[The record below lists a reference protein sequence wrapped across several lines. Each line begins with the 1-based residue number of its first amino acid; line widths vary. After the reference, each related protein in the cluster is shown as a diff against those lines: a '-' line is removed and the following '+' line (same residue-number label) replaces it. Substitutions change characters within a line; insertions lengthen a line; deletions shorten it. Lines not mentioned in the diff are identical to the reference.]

1 MGKFN
6 ITDYKI
12 KANGI
17 GQHVVDFGGSG
28 ETILAVHGFAAN
40 ARYWDAYAEQ
50 LVDNYHVIAVDVRG
64 RGDSDKPVDG
74 YYDWYQY
81 SEDIVALLDV
91 LGLTKVIWMG
101 HSMGGAI
108 GVVFA
113 NMFPERLSRL
123 IEVDCGC
130 DMYPEV
136 LQALIPTFEKIGF
149 VYPDYWEYLEDN
161 KANNLLKD
169 WNIYMERYF
178 WHHVHHNDDGTVV
191 GKCPRHAALSKN
203 VRQVE
208 LDKINKNIKVPT
220 LLLQAPLGLTMS
232 DDSPLPILAE
242 EKALELVKY
251 LPAGSKYI
259 SISGANHHTI
269 VFAKYKEVCAEIIE
283 FLENTKAS
291 NI

>member
-1 MGKFN
+1 MSKLN

-17 GQHVVDFGGSG
+17 GQHLVDYGGSG
-28 ETILAVHGFAAN
+28 EIILAVHGFSTC

-64 RGDSDKPVDG
+64 RGDSDKPGDG

-81 SEDIVALLDV
+81 SEDIVALMDV
-91 LGLTKVIWMG
+91 LGLSKVIWLG
-101 HSMGGAI
+101 HSMGGAV

-123 IEVDCGC
+123 IEVDNGC
-130 DMYPEV
+130 AMYPEV
-136 LQALIPTFEKIGF
+136 LEALIPTFEKIGH
-149 VYPDYWEYLEDN
+149 VYPDYRSHIEEN
-161 KANNLLKD
+161 KSNSLLQD

-178 WHHVHHNDDGTVV
+178 WHHVHHNDDGSVV
-191 GKCPRHAALSKN
+191 GRCPRHAGLSQN

-208 LDKINKNIKVPT
+208 LDRINKNISVPT
-220 LLLQAPLGLTMS
+220 LLLQAPLGLDMPDGTS
-232 DDSPLPILAE
+232 VPILPE
-242 EKALELVKY
+242 EKALALLKH

-259 SISGANHHTI
+259 SIPGANHHTV
-269 VFAKYKEVCAEIIE
+269 VFTKYKEACAEIVE
-283 FLENTKAS
+283 FLEDTKVGG
-291 NI
+291 